1 MSKFEELL
9 ESIPPEKRRLGRY
22 LGDLLVSIEETIERK
37 RMSQKELATRMG
49 MEPPQLSRLLSDLR
63 NYLGNPTLETIARL
77 STALETELLS
87 FPVFEEWSRN
97 TSGESSSTIVTVV
110 SGEEGKRSTYVNAFF
125 GNRGDAGILV
135 LTAESV
141 INPDAEG
148 RVTIERAAA

>member
-97 TSGESSSTIVTVV
+97 TLSDKNPAGGSRGEP
-110 SGEEGKRSTYVNAFF
+110 
-125 GNRGDAGILV
+125 GD
-135 LTAESV
+135 
-141 INPDAEG
+141 
-148 RVTIERAAA
+148 